1 MADPVEATKPVAG
14 EEMQAAG
21 EVDLSAGKP
30 EIFGDA
36 IVAGDTKQPK
46 PGAED
51 VGDVGP
57 EGLQGDRGGPELQ
70 DEQLGFMGSKWPDDA
85 VLPEELKKYDTPA
98 KLIEAHQNAVK
109 KIGER
114 SDEMQQLRIDNK
126 ALREGKQTEA
136 LTELRARAEDEI
148 AEGGLKRDTI
158 DALSQTSGWPAAI
171 VAAFGR
177 YMVKQTNAFN
187 EKAAVVFGSDERL
200 QEFLGAIQKGQFSA
214 TQLQD
219 WNAQATEGD
228 LSWLVY
234 PAKTLG
240 YEIDHSAIIESPQA
254 EHRADPAEPSPGVN
268 RNIQQVPVGRP
279 PGPPPG
285 PDVFKSRAEYLTASS
300 VAEQNFQH
308 TGDSTE
314 KEAVSAKLKRS
325 NSQSWGSQY
334 GG

>member
-1 MADPVEATKPVAG
+1 MADQGIPQTVPG
-14 EEMQAAG
+14 EEMKAEG
-21 EVDLSAGKP
+21 EVDLSAGEP
-30 EIFGDA
+30 EVFGDP
-36 IVAGDTKQPK
+36 IVAGDTPQPR

-57 EGLQGDRGGPELQ
+57 EGMGGVGGPEVP
-70 DEQLGFMGSKWPDDA
+70 EEPAGFLDTKWPADA
-85 VLPEELKKYDTPA
+85 KLPEEFVKYDTPA
-98 KLIEAHQNAVK
+98 KLIAAHRNAVS

-114 SDEMQQLRIDNK
+114 SDELQQLRTDNK

-136 LTELRARAEDEI
+136 MEELRERAEAEI
-148 AEGGLKRDTI
+148 GEGGLKRDTI

-187 EKAAVVFGSDERL
+187 EKAAVVFGSADRL
-200 QEFLGAIQKGQFSA
+200 QEFLEAIQKGQFSG

-228 LSWLVY
+228 LSWIVY

-240 YEIDHSAIIESPQA
+240 FEIDRAALMESPNAQPA
-254 EHRADPAEPSPGVN
+254 KGAAEPSPGVN
-268 RNIQQVPVGRP
+268 RIVQQVPVGEA
-279 PGPPPG
+279 PGPAPG
-285 PDVFKSRAEYLTASS
+285 PDVFTSRAEYLTASS
-300 VAEQNFQH
+300 IAEANFQES
-308 TGDSTE
+308 GDSSE
-314 KEAVSAKLKRS
+314 KDAVHKKLHRS
-325 NSQSWGSQY
+325 PTKDWGPQI